1 MLKSVVVFQKPEEK
15 FRLKLLFV
23 ALTVL
28 ALETPIIVSW
38 FFYSKEVVE
47 DINIYLP
54 CMFGLLV
61 VGLTYWSL

>member
-1 MLKSVVVFQKPEEK
+1 MLKSVVVFQRPDKK
-15 FRLKLLFV
+15 FQLKLLFV

-47 DINIYLP
+47 NINIYLP
-54 CMFGLLV
+54 CLFGLLV
-61 VGLTYWSL
+61 VGLTYSSI